1 MQFFLR
7 SSVPVLAVAWLVST
21 TPGWSQATQRMP
33 GTCGAGASKSI
44 AWVAGSKGLVRF
56 PSYLEDSFSQ
66 LKKAVPSLQGL
77 KFEAHEA
84 IGDAGSSNGTYS
96 DESAMILGQTGEA
109 ITAMLP
115 RVPRLIAKEELSQAV
130 VALPYVVNEA
140 RLGASLGGGR
150 RGGGGATQGYSAS
163 ERGLEGDEL
172 RRAMESMLSMDG
184 HRTVFGYRIQSDPD
198 PKFGYLLNEY
208 RTNARNETVVISDG
222 SMGSPQGVG
231 FGNSW
236 MMFQPENLKEL
247 RFRYLGR
254 QKVGKHE
261 TFVVAFAQIPEQVP
275 LPGRITIGGT
285 TCRYYAQGVLWID
298 QTIFQIVRLQS
309 DLLSPLP
316 DIRLTQLRS
325 ELDFSEIRIPERNL
339 SLWMPQNVMLSWA
352 TTEQAAMEL
361 HRYSNY
367 RLFMATSHIVLP

>member
-7 SSVPVLAVAWLVST
+7 ASVPVLAVAWLLSPM
-21 TPGWSQATQRMP
+21 PGWAQAAQEIP
-33 GTCGAGASKSI
+33 GTCGAGSLPAFTS
-44 AWVAGSKGLVRF
+44 VAGGKGLVRF

-66 LKKAVPSLQGL
+66 LKKEVPAMQGL

-109 ITAMLP
+109 INAMLP

-130 VALPYVVNEA
+130 VALPYVVSEA
-140 RLGASLGGGR
+140 RSGASLGGGR
-150 RGGGGATQGYSAS
+150 RGGGGATQGFSTS

-172 RRAMESMLSMDG
+172 RRAMETMIATDS

-208 RTNARNETVVISDG
+208 RTNARNETVMISDTAT
-222 SMGSPQGVG
+222 GSPHGIG

-236 MMFQPENLKEL
+236 TMFQPDNLKEL

-254 QKVGKHE
+254 QKMGKHE
-261 TFVVAFAQIPEQVP
+261 TFVVAYAQIPELVP
-275 LPGRITIGGT
+275 LAGQITIGGT
-285 TCRYYAQGVLWID
+285 SCRYYSQGVLWID

-309 DLLSPLP
+309 DLLAPLP
-316 DIRLTQLRS
+316 DIHLTQLRS
-325 ELDFSEIRIPERNL
+325 ELNFNEIRIPERNL
-339 SLWMPQNVMLSWA
+339 SLWMPQNVMLSWVTA
-352 TTEQAAMEL
+352 EQAAMEL